1 MTTRRALFLVNG
13 LGLGNSTRCA
23 AVIGRLIEF
32 GFKVDV
38 VTSANGLW
46 YFKQSLP
53 EASVHEI
60 LDLQYGAA
68 DGKLSIWKTLG
79 SVPNLLRI
87 IRQNRNTIRTIIRNV
102 RPDVVVTDSTYVF
115 KLSELREIPTV
126 GLNNADAVVREYS
139 LAKGAP
145 FNTLLQ
151 FLCVEL
157 MDHLYHKIFV
167 DYVVS
172 PSIAPSSQ
180 RPSGHTELVG
190 PIVRHQY
197 LEQTE
202 RRSSRTGR
210 VVVMLSGSKFGT
222 IVSFS
227 RRSFEFEIDV
237 IGRTAPKGEIDT
249 KGLKYHGKIADTYH
263 LAADADLMI
272 VNGGFS
278 AVSEAVM
285 LRKPVVV
292 IPVPKHAEQWVN
304 AKSVVELGIGMTA
317 TEEDLETAML
327 AAWERL
333 DEFNQAYAGLRPLK
347 DGATQA
353 AAFIASIS

>member
-1 MTTRRALFLVNG
+1 MTRRALFLVNG

-23 AVIGRLIEF
+23 AVIGRLVDL

-46 YFKQSLP
+46 YFRQCLP
-53 EASVHEI
+53 EISVHEI
-60 LDLQYGAA
+60 FDLQYGAA
-68 DGKLSIWKTLG
+68 DGKLSVSKTLG

-87 IRQNRNTIRTIIRNV
+87 IRQNRNAIRTIILDI

-115 KLSELREIPTV
+115 RLSELRDIPTV

-139 LAKGAP
+139 LTKGAP
-145 FNTLLQ
+145 FNTLPQ
-151 FLCVEL
+151 FLCMEL

-172 PSIAPSSQ
+172 PSIKPSSH
-180 RPSGHTELVG
+180 RRSGHTESVG
-190 PIVRHQY
+190 PIVRPQY
-197 LEQTE
+197 LAHSE
-202 RRSSRTGR
+202 RRTSRDGR
-210 VVVMLSGSKFGT
+210 VMVMLSGSKFGT

-227 RRSFEFEIDV
+227 RPSFEFEIDV
-237 IGRTAPKGEIDT
+237 IGRAAPVGAINT
-249 KGLKYHGKIADTYH
+249 KGLNYHGKIVDTHH

-304 AKSVVELGIGMTA
+304 AKSVVDLGIGMTA
-317 TEEDLETAML
+317 TEENLEIAML

-333 DEFNQAYAGLRPLK
+333 DEFNQAYAELRPLK